1 MKIKA
6 KVIFAFTAL
15 ALFVSL
21 IVIDIYS
28 FPNGYVGVTKKGG
41 EGIGCVCHG
50 INAPTP
56 AVNVFFEGPDS
67 VEVGQTV
74 LYKIKIA
81 NGPAVIGGFDAA
93 VYSGRIDTVYTE
105 TGVRRDS
112 ATGDLT
118 HSLPKAFVND
128 TVYWFFKYTAPP
140 MAQMDTLYAVGN
152 SANND
157 SSSGNDEWNFSGNFS
172 VRVYNPIGIINN
184 GTTAQGYELFQN
196 YPNPFNPSTKIRYTV
211 RESGN
216 IKLTV
221 YDIRGRIVRVLV
233 NQRVP
238 KGDYNVDFNAENLP
252 AGVYL
257 YKLESAG
264 YSAAKKMVLLK

>member
-6 KVIFAFTAL
+6 KVIFAFTLL
-15 ALFVSL
+15 ALFISL

-50 INAPTP
+50 INMPTP

-81 NGPAVIGGFDAA
+81 HGPAVVGGFDAA

-118 HSLPKAFVND
+118 HSLPKAFAND

-140 MAQMDTLYAVGN
+140 MAQIDTLYAVGN

-157 SSSGNDEWNFSGNFS
+157 STSGNDEWNFSSNFS
-172 VRVYNPIGIINN
+172 VKVYNPIGIVNN
-184 GTTAQGYELFQN
+184 STTARGYELFQN
-196 YPNPFNPSTKIRYTV
+196 YPNPFNPSTKIRFNV
-211 RESGN
+211 KESGN
-216 IKLTV
+216 VKLTV
-221 YDIRGRIVRVLV
+221 FDIRGRIVRVLV
-233 NQRVP
+233 NRIVP
-238 KGDYNVDFNAENLP
+238 KGEYNIDFNAENLP
-252 AGVYL
+252 GGVYF

-264 YSAAKKMVLLK
+264 YSTAKKMVLLK

>member
-1 MKIKA
+1 MKIRA
-6 KVIFAFTAL
+6 KVIFAFTVL

-50 INAPTP
+50 INTPTP

-67 VEVGQTV
+67 VEVGGTV

-81 NGPAVIGGFDAA
+81 HGPAVVGGFDAA

-118 HSLPKAFVND
+118 HSYPKAFASD
-128 TVYWFFKYTAPP
+128 TVYWLFKYTAPP

-152 SANND
+152 STNND
-157 SSSGNDEWNFSGNFS
+157 STTSNDEWNFCSNFP
-172 VRVYNPIGIINN
+172 VRVYNPIGIVNN
-184 GTTAQGYELFQN
+184 SKTAEGYELFQN
-196 YPNPFNPSTKIRYTV
+196 YPNPFNPSTKIRFNV
-211 RESGN
+211 KESGN
-216 IKLTV
+216 VKLTV
-221 YDIRGRIVRVLV
+221 FDIRGRIVIVLI

-238 KGDYNVDFNAENLP
+238 KGEYNVDFNAENFP
-252 AGVYL
+252 GGVYF